1 MKTLSTGH
9 PVADPARAVLA
20 RHFAGIA
27 DFRDRQEEVIARL
40 VAGESLLYL
49 APTGSGKSLAYQ
61 VAGLL
66 RGGLTVVV
74 SPLRA
79 LIGQQ
84 CAVLKARGLAAT
96 ELHYDIESR
105 RQFELLRDEVLHG
118 NSSRFLFLSPERA
131 FTDGFVE
138 YVLTR
143 LADRIGLVVID
154 EAHCISQWGHS
165 FRPAYR
171 GLPDFLNRIFPAAT
185 PRPPVLCLTATLNPR
200 EEAEIRDEFA
210 LAPASV
216 VRSAC
221 LRRSNLD
228 LSVEDHEDEP
238 AKLQRLAELLA
249 DPARGKTLVYVHRK
263 SGEYGTSAMA
273 ERFGGPATGV
283 DFFDADRKD
292 ADKRAVLEAF
302 QAGTLHTVF
311 ATSAFGMGID
321 IPDIRLVIHY
331 LMPESAE
338 QYYQE
343 VGRAGRDGAP
353 ACGILL
359 YSPTNVSVRRDLI
372 ARQFPTAEDL
382 RAVLDE
388 RLALRDEPTT
398 WNLYDALDGHERALA
413 SFHHLVRAGCVE
425 IVDRGIGTLSAFKPH
440 RGPCAE
446 FEALQRHSRIGRI
459 GRIARELDLPLR
471 TVRDTVFGLYAGRRL
486 KLAAAPDKVLFLR
499 RGRPLDDA
507 TLAPMLTTIAE
518 RCAWRLEQLDRFVAI
533 LEAGGDPTPGVL
545 TALGIADGA
554 PRRPPCDHRPAGRQ
568 LC

>member
-1 MKTLSTGH
+1 MTPL
-9 PVADPARAVLA
+9 AMRQPAVRSPRQVLD
-20 RHFAGIA
+20 RHFADIA

-61 VAGLL
+61 VAGLI
-66 RGGLTVVV
+66 RGGLTIVI

-79 LIGQQ
+79 LISQQ
-84 CAVLKARGLAAT
+84 CAVLTARGIDAT

-105 RQFELLRDEVLHG
+105 RQFELLRDEILHAKG
-118 NSSRFLFLSPERA
+118 SRFLFLSPERA

-138 YVLTR
+138 YVLAR
-143 LADRIGLVVID
+143 VADRIGLVVVD

-171 GLPDFLNRIFPAAT
+171 GLPDFLARLFGDRG

-200 EEAEIRDEFA
+200 EEGEIRDEFA
-210 LAPASV
+210 LPEAAV

-221 LRRSNLD
+221 LRRTNLA
-228 LSVEDHEDEP
+228 LSVEPHEDEP
-238 AKLQRLAELLA
+238 AKLQCLAQLLA

-263 SGEYGTSAMA
+263 SSEYGTGAMA
-273 ERFGGPATGV
+273 ERFGGPAAGV

-292 ADKRAVLEAF
+292 ADKRAVLEQF
-302 QAGTLHTVF
+302 QSGTLRTVF

-321 IPDIRLVIHY
+321 IPDIRLVVHY

-353 ACGILL
+353 ARGVLL
-359 YSPTNVSVRRDLI
+359 YSPTNVAVRRDLI
-372 ARQFPTAEDL
+372 ARQFPGDKDL

-425 IVDRGIGTLSAFKPH
+425 IVDRGVGTLSAFKPH
-440 RGPCAE
+440 RGACPE
-446 FEALQRHSRIGRI
+446 FEALQAHSRT
-459 GRIARELDLPLR
+459 GRIARIARQQGVPLR
-471 TVRDTVFGLYAGRRL
+471 AVRDALFGLYAGRRL

-518 RCAWRLEQLDRFVAI
+518 RCAWRLATLDRFVAI
-533 LEAGGDPTPGVL
+533 LESATDPTPGVL
-545 TALGIADGA
+545 AALGI
-554 PRRPPCDHRPAGRQ
+554 PN
-568 LC
+568 